1 MEETLVPHVE
11 RPDENKGSDEIRP
24 EDSAHDGD
32 YLNMVY
38 DVTVSGSGP
47 CFRTG
52 PGGLE
57 DVESSGSLAGAHLES
72 FQWLVFRGQ
81 NFFYDDC

>member
-1 MEETLVPHVE
+1 VPHVQG
-11 RPDENKGSDEIRP
+11 PNENENTDEIRS

-38 DVTVSGSGP
+38 DITVSGPGP

-52 PGGLE
+52 PGGVE
-57 DVESSGSLAGAHLES
+57 DVESSGSLAGAHLEGCRKILS
-72 FQWLVFRGQ
+72 R
-81 NFFYDDC
+81 